1 MQEEPSDVFPSRNF
15 EPRIYGVGA
24 WTPHLF
30 FGYDL
35 VAMLRPRVLV
45 ELGTDLGESYFTFCQ
60 ATAENNTGTRC
71 FAVDTWLG
79 DEQSGRCDEATFT
92 QVAAHNREYYDKFSK
107 LVRGTFDEARDFFRD
122 ESIDLIHFDG
132 LHSEEAVRHDLTN
145 WLPKLRPG
153 GVVLMHD
160 VLLRRPDFGVW
171 KIWSELSERGRSW
184 TFEDEPGLGVWQNPP
199 NELLPGVLEVLFSD
213 AEHERAE
220 LLKYYGT
227 RTAQLRER
235 IAREWRDGTVHR
247 LPFLQQTTIQA
258 FFSEDGAH
266 REENAVNVR
275 IGHDGWKNLSL
286 TSRRRAEAKPLRI
299 DFMSPL
305 TIIEIASL
313 RLRRGSKSFFHATH
327 ATDFDVIHFG
337 ADVERLPHPTQLRLK
352 ITGIDPQLY
361 LPPFDSDETDEA
373 LVLEMQLRV
382 EPGNEADDR

>member
-1 MQEEPSDVFPSRNF
+1 M
-15 EPRIYGVGA
+15 
-24 WTPHLF
+24 
-30 FGYDL
+30 
-35 VAMLRPRVLV
+35 
-45 ELGTDLGESYFTFCQ
+45 
-60 ATAENNTGTRC
+60 RC
-71 FAVDTWLG
+71 
-79 DEQSGRCDEATFT
+79 
-92 QVAAHNREYYDKFSK
+92 
-107 LVRGTFDEARDFFRD
+107 TFDEALDSFQD

-153 GVVLMHD
+153 GLVLMHD

-184 TFEDEPGLGVWQNPP
+184 TFEDEPGLGVWQKPP
-199 NELLPGVLEVLFSD
+199 NALLPEFLEALFSG

-220 LLKYYGT
+220 LLKYYWT
-227 RTAQLRER
+227 RTAQLRDR
-235 IAREWRDGTVHR
+235 IAREWRDATVRR

-258 FFSEDGAH
+258 FFSEDGTH

-286 TSRRRAEAKPLRI
+286 ISRRRAEAKPLRI

-305 TIIEIASL
+305 TVIEIASL
-313 RLRRGSKSFFHATH
+313 RLRRGSKLFFQANR

-337 ADVERLPHPTQLRLK
+337 GDVERLQHATHLRLK

-361 LPPFDSDETDEA
+361 LPPFNSDETDEA
-373 LVLEMQLRV
+373 FVLEMQLRV
-382 EPGNEADDR
+382 EPGNEANDR